1 MKKQIGSINRTG
13 RLSFLRLIAAALLL
27 FFFLNGSA
35 GAQAPWKFIAVGD
48 TRGTSATDQINTR
61 IVSELATEIV
71 RQQAKFV
78 IVPGDLVN
86 SGSLDAF
93 NSWKNLMAPVY
104 NAGIEVLPIV
114 GNHDANAISSWIQV
128 FGPDIP
134 DDGPSGELDRTYSY
148 TYDNVLV
155 LGLDN
160 YVNAGRVNQAWVDS
174 VLAANTRPHVFAF
187 GHMPAFK
194 ANHTDCLDDYPTQR
208 DAFWTSLKNAGARA
222 YFCGHD
228 HFYDHARIDD
238 GDHDPDNDVHQFIV
252 GSGGAPFH
260 ESYAYTGTNTSW
272 MPENQYHA
280 VKYGYTLVEIDGPTV
295 TMTFYERTDSGMYVP
310 TIDGWTY
317 TIQRPPGPPVAVATA
332 EPMSGQAPLTVNFDG
347 SGSYDPDGRIM
358 SYAWD
363 FGDNTNGSGV
373 AVTHTY
379 AAAGAYTATLTTTD
393 NNGLTDIAG
402 VIIVAEPPVAP
413 TMHIG
418 DLDGTRSVLK
428 KGWTAKVTVAVHDN
442 VHKAVS
448 GAVVTG
454 NWSTSGASSCTTN
467 NKGLCAVSKNSIPL
481 GTSSVDFTVTGIT
494 KSGTYYLSGA
504 NHDVDGGSDGTMIK
518 ITK

>member
-78 IVPGDLVN
+78 LVPGDLVN

-222 YFCGHD
+222 YFAGHD

-238 GDHDPDNDVHQFIV
+238 RDGNINNDVHQFIV

-260 ESYAYTGTNTSW
+260 TGYAYDGANGAWTPVNRYH
-272 MPENQYHA
+272 EAQY
-280 VKYGYTLVEIDGPTV
+280 YGYALVEIDGPNV
-295 TMTFYERTDSGMYVP
+295 TMTFYRRSAPNTYVATTDV
-310 TIDGWTY
+310 WTY
-317 TIQRPPGPPVAVATA
+317 PPQPPVAVATA
-332 EPMSGQAPLTVNFDG
+332 EPMSGQAPLTVHFDG
-347 SGSYDPDGRIM
+347 SGSSADPEVAIM
-358 SYAWD
+358 NYAWD
-363 FGDNTNGSGV
+363 FGDSGTGSGV
-373 AVTHTY
+373 SATHTY
-379 AAAGAYTATLTTTD
+379 AAAGAYTATLTVTD
-393 NNGLTDIAG
+393 SNGLLDSADVT
-402 VIIVAEPPVAP
+402 VIVAEPPTV
-413 TMHIG
+413 HIG
-418 DLDGTRSVLK
+418 DLDGTWSILK
-428 KGWTAKVTVAVHDN
+428 KSWTARVTILVHDAGC
-442 VHKAVS
+442 KAVS
-448 GAVVTG
+448 GAIVTG
-454 NWSTSGASSCTTN
+454 NWSEGVSGAGTCTTN
-467 NKGLCAVSKNSIPL
+467 RKGSCTVSKNSIPL

-494 KSGTYYLSGA
+494 KSGTSYLSLA
-504 NHDVDGGSDGTMIK
+504 NHDDELDSNGTT
-518 ITK
+518 ITIRK